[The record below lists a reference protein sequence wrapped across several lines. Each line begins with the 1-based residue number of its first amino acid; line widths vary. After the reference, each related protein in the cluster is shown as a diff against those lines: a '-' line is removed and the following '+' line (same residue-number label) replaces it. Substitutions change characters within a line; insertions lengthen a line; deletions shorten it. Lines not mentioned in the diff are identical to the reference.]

1 MIHHPNHFLVAFP
14 PVAKRALPFSSSQMG
29 EFYVGTLRAHQ
40 RALELPTCE
49 DVDFKKSRL
58 EAC

>member
-1 MIHHPNHFLVAFP
+1 
-14 PVAKRALPFSSSQMG
+14 MG